1 VDNKENFL
9 DGELLAKMAQGGA
22 AQLLSKTEEVN
33 NLNVFPVPD
42 GDTGDNMR
50 MTIESGIAAIE
61 NTTSNNLAMVMQQL
75 SKGMLLGARG
85 NSGVILSQFF
95 AGVAKGLDSYSKA
108 DAKTI
113 GDALMIGVKQAY
125 SSVVTPT
132 EGTILTVARE
142 AVEFA
147 VANIDE
153 NTTIRSLFSDLVK
166 EMYAS
171 LQRTPEILTV
181 LKDAGV
187 VDSGG
192 AGLFYIIDGFYR
204 VLNGEEISVSESVK
218 PSVQSPKINLDAFG
232 PDSEMTYGYCTELL
246 LRLQNSKVNIDEFD
260 CSVLSDFLTSV
271 GDSVVIFQTE
281 SIVKI
286 HVHTFTPE
294 KVLEECR
301 KYGEFLTVKIENMSI
316 QHNENEEVKKNEKPA
331 VHKKNGIVA
340 VANGDGVKQTFLD
353 LGVDCIVDGGQ
364 TQNPSTNDF
373 LDAFKK
379 VNADNIFVFPNNG
392 NILMAATQASE
403 LYKDANIYVVESK
416 NLGAGYTALS
426 VFDPEGDDPALQI
439 EAFNEAIANVSTGY
453 ISTAIRNTE
462 LNGIEIHIGDYI
474 GFCGKQMLV
483 STPSKAESAHLL
495 ADKMLDDSKFMMT
508 VFFGNDTDDND
519 KEDLLAYIESEYP
532 DIECYALDGGQDVYP
547 FIFVVE

>member
-1 VDNKENFL
+1 
-9 DGELLAKMAQGGA
+9 
-22 AQLLSKTEEVN
+22 
-33 NLNVFPVPD
+33 
-42 GDTGDNMR
+42 